1 MNLIL
6 RVNGATWTYLSLD
19 PFNGPRYIDILS
31 LSTGKRHFN
40 APMIAPIKTDIDVLI
55 NFQNKMKRV

>member
-1 MNLIL
+1 MTIML
-6 RVNGATWTYLSLD
+6 RTNGIRWTYLSLA

-40 APMIAPIKTDIDVLI
+40 GPMVAPIKTDIDVLI